1 MAKYL
6 IVQRGPVEAQ
16 LTEAKNLKAAVKKY
30 SAPPGEELT
39 VYRIASGP
47 TYVGVRLQETTVY
60 DIQEN
65 AGGSWETEE
74 EE

>member
-6 IVQRGPVEAQ
+6 IVQTGPVEAE
-16 LTEAKNLKAAVKKY
+16 LTEAKNLKAAVAKY
-30 SAPPGEELT
+30 APSPGERLT

-47 TYVGVRLQETTVY
+47 THVQIRLQETTVY

-65 AGGSWETEE
+65 TGGSWETGEE
-74 EE
+74 E